1 MSKLSS
7 TNSLEE
13 WLEVIEAAHPSEID
27 LGLDRVAEVAGRLN
41 LDFSRSKVITVAGT
55 NGKGSTCA
63 MLDSILRASDFT
75 TGVYSSPH
83 FLNYNERIKINGL
96 DSSDE
101 VIVDAFFR
109 IDQAREEVSLTY
121 FEYGTLAALIIFSD
135 LALDYVILE
144 VGLGGRLDAVNIIDA
159 DVAVITSIALDHI
172 DWLGDDIE
180 SIASEKAGIFRPNK
194 PAVCAMSPAA
204 RSIVQHS
211 AELNAPLYQFDQDY
225 RLDDAQKVWNWSG
238 VDLNGEHIAYFD
250 LPVPPL
256 PLINAATVLQV
267 LTLIAPEVSIE
278 SITSGL
284 ESVQLTGR
292 MQSETIGV
300 TECLLDVAHNPQ
312 AAEYLAD
319 RLQQQ
324 PKPSKRTLVLGM
336 LNDKDRQ
343 GVIEALRPITDE
355 WYLVSLQGPR
365 ASQAE
370 ELVNLVGANNPHQCF
385 ASVSEAL
392 DQLSNSTSESEQ
404 VLICGSF
411 LTVTEALSWLKT
423 H

>member
-7 TNSLEE
+7 ANSLDE
-13 WLEVIEAAHPSEID
+13 WLSAIEAAHPSEID
-27 LGLDRVAEVAGRLN
+27 LGLERVAKVADRLN
-41 LDFSRSKVITVAGT
+41 LDFSCSKVITVAGT

-63 MLDSILRASDFT
+63 MLDSIIRASNAT
-75 TGVYSSPH
+75 AGVYSSPH
-83 FLNYNERIKINGL
+83 FLEYNERIKINGL
-96 DSSDE
+96 NASDE
-101 VIVDAFFR
+101 VIVDAFCR
-109 IDQAREEVSLTY
+109 IEQAREELSLTY

-144 VGLGGRLDAVNIIDA
+144 VGLGGRLDAVNIVDPDI
-159 DVAVITSIALDHI
+159 AVITSIALDHI
-172 DWLGDDIE
+172 EWLGDNIE
-180 SIASEKAGIFRPNK
+180 SIAREKAGIFRPKK

-204 RSIVQHS
+204 RSIVKHS
-211 AELNAPLYQFDQDY
+211 AELNAPLYLFGQDY
-225 RLDDAQKVWNWSG
+225 RLDDAQKIWNWAG
-238 VDLNGEHIAYFD
+238 LDLNGEHIAYFD

-278 SITSGL
+278 AITSGL
-284 ESVQLTGR
+284 ESVRITGR
-292 MQSETIGV
+292 MQREKIG
-300 TECLLDVAHNPQ
+300 EADALLDVAHNPQ
-312 AAEYLAD
+312 AATYLAD
-319 RLQQQ
+319 RLLQQ

-343 GVIEALRPITDE
+343 GVIDALRPVIDE
-355 WYLVSLQGPR
+355 WCLVSLQGPR
-365 ASQAE
+365 ASKAD
-370 ELVNLVGANNPHQCF
+370 ELLTLVGIDESHQCF
-385 ASVSEAL
+385 SSVSEAL
-392 DQLSNSTSESEQ
+392 DQLLHSSVEGEQ

>member
-101 VIVDAFFR
+101 VIVDAFCR
-109 IDQAREEVSLTY
+109 IDQAREEISLTY

-144 VGLGGRLDAVNIIDA
+144 VGLGGRLDAVNIVDA
-159 DVAVITSIALDHI
+159 DIAVITSIALDHI

-180 SIASEKAGIFRPNK
+180 SIAREKAGIFRPNK

-211 AELNAPLYQFDQDY
+211 AELNAPLYQFNQDY

-238 VDLNGEHIAYFD
+238 VDLKGEHIAYFD
-250 LPVPPL
+250 LQVPPL

-278 SITSGL
+278 SIASGL
-284 ESVQLTGR
+284 ESVHLTGR

>member
-7 TNSLEE
+7 ANSLEE
-13 WLEVIEAAHPSEID
+13 WLSVIEAAHPSEID

-63 MLDSILRASDFT
+63 MLDSILRASDST

-83 FLNYNERIKINGL
+83 FLNYNERININGL
-96 DSSDE
+96 DAPDN
-101 VIVDAFFR
+101 VIVDAFCR
-109 IDQAREEVSLTY
+109 IEQAREEISLTY

-144 VGLGGRLDAVNIIDA
+144 VGLGGRLDAVNIVDA
-159 DVAVITSIALDHI
+159 DIAVITSIALDHI
-172 DWLGDDIE
+172 DWLGDNID
-180 SIASEKAGIFRPNK
+180 SIAREKAGIFRPNK
-194 PAVCAMSPAA
+194 PAVCAMSPVS

-211 AELNAPLYQFDQDY
+211 SELNAPLYLFNQDY
-225 RLDDAQKVWNWSG
+225 RLDDAQKVWNWAG

-250 LPVPPL
+250 LPVPQL

-278 SITSGL
+278 AITSGL
-284 ESVQLTGR
+284 ESVCLTGR
-292 MQSETIGV
+292 MQREVIGA

-312 AAEYLAD
+312 AAHYLVD
-319 RLQQQ
+319 RLQQL

-336 LNDKDRQ
+336 LSDKDRQ

-355 WYLVSLQGPR
+355 WFLVSLQGPR
-365 ASQAE
+365 ASQAD

-392 DQLSNSTSESEQ
+392 DQLLNSTSESEQ
-404 VLICGSF
+404 ILVCGSF
-411 LTVTEALSWLKT
+411 LTVTEALGWLKM

>member
-1 MSKLSS
+1 MSKSS
-7 TNSLEE
+7 SANSLEE
-13 WLEVIEAAHPSEID
+13 WLSVIEAAHPSEID
-27 LGLDRVAEVAGRLN
+27 LGLSRVAEVASRLN

-63 MLDSILRASDFT
+63 MLDSILRASNST

-83 FLNYNERIKINGL
+83 FIIYNERIKINGL
-96 DSSDE
+96 YASDE
-101 VIVDAFFR
+101 VIIDAFCR
-109 IDQAREEVSLTY
+109 IDQAREEISLTY

-135 LALDYVILE
+135 LTLDYMILE
-144 VGLGGRLDAVNIIDA
+144 VGLGGRLDAVNIVDA
-159 DVAVITSIALDHI
+159 DIAVITSIALDHI
-172 DWLGDDIE
+172 DWLGDNIE
-180 SIASEKAGIFRPNK
+180 SIAREKAGIFRPNK
-194 PAVCAMSPAA
+194 PAVCAMSPPA

-211 AELNAPLYQFDQDY
+211 AELNAPLYLLNQDY
-225 RLDDAQKVWNWSG
+225 RLDDAQRVWNWAG

-267 LTLIAPEVSIE
+267 LTLIAPQVSIE
-278 SITSGL
+278 AITNGL
-284 ESVQLTGR
+284 ERVRLTGR
-292 MQSETIGV
+292 MQSEMIGS

-312 AAEYLAD
+312 AAKYLAD

-336 LNDKDRQ
+336 LSDKDRQ
-343 GVIEALRPITDE
+343 GVIDMLRPITDE

-365 ASQAE
+365 ASQAD
-370 ELVNLVGANNPHQCF
+370 ELLKLVGSDAPHQCF
-385 ASVSEAL
+385 MSVSEAL
-392 DQLSNSTSESEQ
+392 DHLSNSISESEQ
-404 VLICGSF
+404 VVICGSF
-411 LTVTEALSWLKT
+411 LTVTEALSWLKM

>member
-7 TNSLEE
+7 ANSLEE
-13 WLEVIEAAHPSEID
+13 WLSVIEAAHPSEID

-63 MLDSILRASDFT
+63 MLDSILRASDST

-96 DSSDE
+96 DVYDD
-101 VIVDAFFR
+101 VIVDVFCR
-109 IDQAREEVSLTY
+109 IEQAREEISLTY

-144 VGLGGRLDAVNIIDA
+144 VGLGGRLDAVNVVDA
-159 DVAVITSIALDHI
+159 DIAVITSIALDHI
-172 DWLGDDIE
+172 DWLGDNID
-180 SIASEKAGIFRPNK
+180 SIAREKAGIFRPNK
-194 PAVCAMSPAA
+194 PAVCAMSPVS
-204 RSIVQHS
+204 RSIAQHS
-211 AELNAPLYQFDQDY
+211 SELNAPLYLFNQDY
-225 RLDDAQKVWNWSG
+225 RLDDAQKVWNWAG

-250 LPVPPL
+250 LPVPQL

-278 SITSGL
+278 AITSGL
-284 ESVQLTGR
+284 ESVCLTGR
-292 MQSETIGV
+292 MQREVIGA

-312 AAEYLAD
+312 AAHYLVD
-319 RLQQQ
+319 RLQQL

-336 LNDKDRQ
+336 LSDKDRQ

-355 WYLVSLQGPR
+355 WFLVSLQGPR
-365 ASQAE
+365 ASQAV

-392 DQLSNSTSESEQ
+392 DQLLNSTSESEQ
-404 VLICGSF
+404 ILVCGSF
-411 LTVTEALSWLKT
+411 LTVTEALGWLKT

>member
-101 VIVDAFFR
+101 VIVDAFCR
-109 IDQAREEVSLTY
+109 IDQAREEISLTY

-211 AELNAPLYQFDQDY
+211 AELNAPLYQFNQDY

-238 VDLNGEHIAYFD
+238 VDLKGEHIAYFD
-250 LPVPPL
+250 LQVPPL

-267 LTLIAPEVSIE
+267 LTLIAPDVSIE
-278 SITSGL
+278 SIASGL
-284 ESVQLTGR
+284 ESVHLTGR